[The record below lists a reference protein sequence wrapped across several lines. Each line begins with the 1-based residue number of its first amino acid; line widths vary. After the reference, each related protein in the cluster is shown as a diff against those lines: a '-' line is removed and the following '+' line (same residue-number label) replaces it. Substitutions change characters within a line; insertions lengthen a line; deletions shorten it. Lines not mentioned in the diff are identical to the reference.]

1 MDRPIDLIT
10 NEIQYDL
17 FCWFLVCNCDTV
29 TISLSGDA
37 NALSFLSGDYQQST
51 IINGHPSWVNSNYGI
66 WYYDGYKGR

>member
-1 MDRPIDLIT
+1 M
-10 NEIQYDL
+10 
-17 FCWFLVCNCDTV
+17 CNCDTV